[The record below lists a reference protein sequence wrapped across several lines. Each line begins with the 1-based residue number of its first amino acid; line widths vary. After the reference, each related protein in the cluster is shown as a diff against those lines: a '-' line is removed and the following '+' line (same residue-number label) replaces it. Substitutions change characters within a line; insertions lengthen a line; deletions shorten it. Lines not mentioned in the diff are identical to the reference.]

1 MSFFNFI
8 AQLEHYEREQFP
20 EVRLNT
26 RYDMLIS
33 PYRDDIEGARVLD
46 LGAKDGRWSYALSG
60 AGAAEVV
67 AVERRASVAAL
78 IETYPEKSIR
88 ERISWRVQDVYTA
101 LEEAAGNGETFDVV
115 VGFSTLGNVTDPIR
129 LFSLISSLRPELVLF
144 DGEFIQRDDAV
155 FRVVRAKG
163 PGPGGPEP
171 LSTVPTKGAMEL
183 IAGVNGYDVSWVN
196 WDKVPLPDRAF
207 IRDYYRKT
215 KMRRETAELRRRA

>member
-1 MSFFNFI
+1 
-8 AQLEHYEREQFP
+8 
-20 EVRLNT
+20 
-26 RYDMLIS
+26 MLIA

-46 LGAKDGRWSYALSG
+46 LGAKDGRWSYALSD

-78 IETYPEKSIR
+78 IETYPSRSVR
-88 ERISWRVQDVYTA
+88 ERISWRVNDVYSA

-115 VGFSTLGNVTDPIR
+115 VGFSTLGNITDPIR
-129 LFSLISSLRPELVLF
+129 LFSLIASLRPELVLF
-144 DGEFIQRDDAV
+144 DGEFIQRDDTV

-171 LSTVPTKGAMEL
+171 LATVPSKGAMEL
-183 IAGVNGYDVSWVN
+183 IAGVSGYDVQWVN
-196 WDKVPLPDRAF
+196 WDKVALPDRAF

-215 KMRRETAELRRRA
+215 KLRRETAELRRRA